1 MSDLRS
7 SAGELLKELRGEESR
22 TAAAAKLG
30 MSRPALIALEEGQ
43 ANPTLDRLDR
53 LADAYGVDLVLVAI
67 NPATGRR
74 VPTPRPARAA
84 VG

>member
-7 SAGELLKELRGEESR
+7 SAGELLKELRGEKSR
-22 TAAAAKLG
+22 TTAAAELG

-43 ANPTLDRLDR
+43 ANPTLDRLER
-53 LADAYGVDLVLVAI
+53 LADSYGVTFVLVAV

-74 VPTPRPARAA
+74 VPTPRARAA
-84 VG
+84 AAG